1 MKLFLENTLLLSYP
15 KAGRTWARVL
25 LAKLLEFMGG
35 DPKRQELIRYRHAP
49 PCYNGYDKTGMIDNA
64 FVSDIF
70 HLKKIIILARDP
82 RDIIVSNYFQVTLRE
97 KEKWNFDGSMSEF
110 IRDEKFGINDIINFY
125 NVWFQNLQGH
135 QDFMFL
141 KYEDM
146 KKNIMHELHCICSFL
161 GINLGR
167 SILKQIVEYSS
178 FENMRKMDLDEK
190 DNLLSGCEALGG
202 KLYNQYQGQEKEE
215 AMKIRRGI
223 VGGYVDYLNEKDIAY
238 INERLKNLHFF
249 YGY

>member
-15 KAGRTWARVL
+15 KAGRTWVRVL
-25 LAKLLEFMGG
+25 LAKLSEIMGG
-35 DPKRQELIRYRHAP
+35 DPKREELIRYRHAP
-49 PCYNGYDKTGMIDNA
+49 PCYNGYDKSGMIDEA

-82 RDIIVSNYFQVTLRE
+82 RDIIVSNYFQVILRE
-97 KEKWNFDGSMSEF
+97 REKWNFNGDMSEF

-125 NVWFQNLQGH
+125 NVWFQNMQNH
-135 QDFMFL
+135 SDFMFL
-141 KYEDM
+141 RYEDM
-146 KKNIMHELHCICSFL
+146 KEDILYELNRICFFL
-161 GINLGR
+161 GINLSQ
-167 SILKQIVEYSS
+167 SILKRVVEYSN

-190 DNLLSGCEALGG
+190 KNLLSGCEALGG
-202 KLYNQYQGQEKEE
+202 KLFRRYQGQEKEE
-215 AMKIRRGI
+215 AMKIRKGI

-238 INERLKNLHFF
+238 INERLKNLQPF